1 MTFDDITDRGDRI
14 REDANAAYDHAKQLA
29 RAANTGMIPA
39 PTAYDI
45 LGNIKALLWAL
56 GEVTEH
62 LPNGLA
68 QSLEDPRIVV
78 YDRGV
83 EERDPATQIQIAS
96 DHLTKLTTALSV
108 AAEEADLAQQ
118 AISRQGYDHA

>member
-1 MTFDDITDRGDRI
+1 MTYDDIIDRGDRI
-14 REDANAAYDHAKQLA
+14 RDDANAAYDHAKQLA

-62 LPNGLA
+62 LPRGLA
-68 QSLEDPRIVV
+68 LSLEDPRIVV
-78 YDRGV
+78 YDRGI

-96 DHLTKLTTALSV
+96 EHLARVTTALSV
-108 AAEEADLAQQ
+108 AAEEAELAQQ
-118 AISRQGYDHA
+118 AINSQGYDPA

>member
-1 MTFDDITDRGDRI
+1 MTYDDITDRGDRI
-14 REDANAAYDHAKQLA
+14 RDDANAAYDHAKQLA

-62 LPNGLA
+62 LPRGLA

-78 YDRGV
+78 YDRDT
-83 EERDPATQIQIAS
+83 EERDPATQIHIAS
-96 DHLTKLTTALSV
+96 EHLTRITTALSV
-108 AAEEADLAQQ
+108 AAEEAELAQQ
-118 AISRQGYDHA
+118 AINGQGYDPA